1 MRRFSSRRVHVF
13 NFFGWKYLLSEQP
26 SPLPYSFTKF
36 PLSSI
41 MSILQKDFL
50 IASRHASRDISSFFS
65 GLTSILKT
73 NSDNKQSNY
82 PAEYSIVSNFLS
94 PSVPSWLRGYR
105 GIAGRCTP
113 SSAPAPA

>member
-1 MRRFSSRRVHVF
+1 
-13 NFFGWKYLLSEQP
+13 
-26 SPLPYSFTKF
+26 
-36 PLSSI
+36 

-82 PAEYSIVSNFLS
+82 PAELFDRFKLPLAFGPQLASGITGESREGVLLLQLRHQREIVLQ
-94 PSVPSWLRGYR
+94 
-105 GIAGRCTP
+105 
-113 SSAPAPA
+113 